1 MEAHGALCEVRMRT
15 LAAEAAVRSRAPRGG
30 QSPQWRGWRTGP
42 YRASLRPPPSPGW
55 SPMLGTGRFWLFPVV
70 GPQICH
76 GNPRRSELQG
86 PLGLL
91 YRWEDRA
98 RVGKTMSRVPQET
111 GRYLNLRP
119 GVPGIQGHLSTI
131 FQRWL

>member
-1 MEAHGALCEVRMRT
+1 
-15 LAAEAAVRSRAPRGG
+15 
-30 QSPQWRGWRTGP
+30 
-42 YRASLRPPPSPGW
+42 
-55 SPMLGTGRFWLFPVV
+55 MLGTGRFWLFPVV

-76 GNPRRSELQG
+76 GDPRRLELKG
-86 PLGLL
+86 PIGSL

-111 GRYLNLRP
+111 SRYLNLGPDFP
-119 GVPGIQGHLSTI
+119 GLRGHPFTI